1 MTYIKFITKN
11 CEGGMQT
18 ASMTVIDSHTVF
30 NRNKGGSVRM
40 LDSRLTI
47 TEVAKQ
53 LGVTTKTITRWEK
66 AGKIKPAKR
75 DWRGWRAYSEEELL
89 EMKNL
94 IQTVY

>member
-1 MTYIKFITKN
+1 
-11 CEGGMQT
+11 
-18 ASMTVIDSHTVF
+18 
-30 NRNKGGSVRM
+30 M

-47 TEVAKQ
+47 TEVAKE
-53 LGVTTKTITRWEK
+53 LGVTTKTITRWER

-75 DWRGWRAYSEEELL
+75 DWRGWRVYSTQELD